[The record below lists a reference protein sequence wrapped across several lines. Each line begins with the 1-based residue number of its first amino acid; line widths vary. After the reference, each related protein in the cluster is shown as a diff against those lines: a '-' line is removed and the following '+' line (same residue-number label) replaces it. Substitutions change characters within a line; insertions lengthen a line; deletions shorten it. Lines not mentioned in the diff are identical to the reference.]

1 MFAIYTPSGRT
12 FSGPLE
18 SLREVEKPQRSTAV
32 KKHQELDDPH
42 HIYSKKAPLAPNVI
56 KAYRKAIKK
65 PNDKTPIHHA
75 YQVMSSPV
83 QALRATNLL
92 QVAIEKFKEYSYQ
105 EFPIIN
111 NQSQLVGR
119 LSRQQLYEFM
129 INNQNIDFK
138 NKSLASLFLNDASKV
153 YSAEP
158 VTDIRRIAALFI
170 DKQLSTIPIVE
181 SNGTIVGIVSRTDII
196 NAVVIDPP
204 LSLWC

>member
-18 SLREVEKPQRSTAV
+18 SLREVEKPQRSKTV

-42 HIYSKKAPLAPNVI
+42 HIYSKKEPLAPNVV
-56 KAYRKAIKK
+56 KAYRDVIKK
-65 PNDKTPIHHA
+65 PNDKTPIRHA
-75 YQVMSSPV
+75 YQVMSAPV
-83 QALRATNLL
+83 QALRENNVL
-92 QVAIEKFKEYSYQ
+92 QIAIEKFNQYPYQ

-111 NQSQLVGR
+111 GQNQLVGS
-119 LSRQQLYEFM
+119 LSRQKFYEFL
-129 INNQNIDFK
+129 IKHNNTNFNDTT
-138 NKSLASLFLNDASKV
+138 LAAVFLNNSSKS

-158 VTDIRRIAALFI
+158 VTDIRRIAALFFE
-170 DKQLSTIPIVE
+170 KNLTTIPIVE
-181 SNGTIVGIVSRTDII
+181 SNGSIVGIISRTDII